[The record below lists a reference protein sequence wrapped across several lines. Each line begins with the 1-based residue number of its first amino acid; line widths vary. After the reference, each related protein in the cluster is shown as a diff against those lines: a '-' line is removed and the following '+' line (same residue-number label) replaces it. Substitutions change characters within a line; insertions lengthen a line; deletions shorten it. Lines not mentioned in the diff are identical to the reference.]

1 MTGAAYHTQTLHRLC
16 QVVHLWPAR
25 SNGLSSV
32 ASARVKSGVPAAP
45 AMTKTD
51 WDKRIQRAVE
61 LAQRYPSAAEVLAFY
76 RHILEFQKTL
86 CADVASP
93 SSPAGGGKAAFR
105 EQLDLDIAVQQLPAL
120 LALVQ
125 RTGPAKL
132 AQEAAEIGA
141 GKLHLSSP
149 PCYAS
154 SEEQREMLRSFLL
167 STDGNEPESNHF
179 FARVLLQPQAEQLAA
194 TQQTQSADSSASVC
208 PVCGARPQVAVLR
221 PEGEGGK
228 RFLVCSF
235 CATEWEFRRI
245 LCPVCGERNHKK
257 LPRYSVEDVPSVR
270 VEACDT
276 CKYYLKSVDMT
287 VDGLAVP
294 VVDEVATS
302 ALDLWAMEQGFR
314 KISLNLMGF

>member
-1 MTGAAYHTQTLHRLC
+1 M
-16 QVVHLWPAR
+16 
-25 SNGLSSV
+25 
-32 ASARVKSGVPAAP
+32 K
-45 AMTKTD
+45 KTD

-61 LAQRYPSAAEVLAFY
+61 LAERYPSAADVLAFY

-93 SSPAGGGKAAFR
+93 SPPAAGAKAAFR
-105 EQLDLDIAVQQLPAL
+105 ERLDLDLAVQQLPAL

-125 RTGPAKL
+125 RKGPSKL

-154 SEEQREMLRSFLL
+154 SEEQRETLRSFLF
-167 STDGNEPESNHF
+167 STGGNGPEPSHF
-179 FARVLLQPQAEQLAA
+179 FARVLLQPQAERLAA
-194 TQQTQSADSSASVC
+194 TQQTQSADSAASGC
-208 PVCGARPQVAVLR
+208 PV
-221 PEGEGGK
+221 
-228 RFLVCSF
+228 
-235 CATEWEFRRI
+235 
-245 LCPVCGERNHKK
+245 LCPVCGEVDHQK
-257 LPRYSVEDVPSVR
+257 LPRYSVEDMPSVR

-294 VVDEVATS
+294 LVDEVATA
-302 ALDLWAMEQGFR
+302 ALDVWAMERGFN
-314 KISLNLMGF
+314 KISPNLMGF

>member
-1 MTGAAYHTQTLHRLC
+1 M
-16 QVVHLWPAR
+16 
-25 SNGLSSV
+25 
-32 ASARVKSGVPAAP
+32 K
-45 AMTKTD
+45 KID
-51 WDKRIQRAVE
+51 WDKRIQRAME
-61 LAQRYPSAAEVLAFY
+61 LAERYPSAAEVLTFY

-86 CADVASP
+86 CADVASVSP
-93 SSPAGGGKAAFR
+93 SSAGVEAPFCER
-105 EQLDLDIAVQQLPAL
+105 LDLDIAVQQLPAL

-125 RTGPAKL
+125 RKGPSKL

-154 SEEQREMLRSFLL
+154 SEQQREMLRSFLL

-179 FARVLLQPQAEQLAA
+179 FARVLLQPQAGRLAT

-221 PEGEGGK
+221 PEGDGGK
-228 RFLVCSF
+228 RFLVCAF
-235 CATEWEFRRI
+235 CSTEWEFRRI
-245 LCPVCGERNHKK
+245 LCPVCGEVDHQK
-257 LPRYSVEDVPSVR
+257 LPRYSAEDFAAVR

-294 VVDEVATS
+294 LVDEIATAS
-302 ALDLWAMEQGFR
+302 LDIWAVEHGFN
-314 KISLNLMGF
+314 KISPNLMGF

>member
-1 MTGAAYHTQTLHRLC
+1 M
-16 QVVHLWPAR
+16 AR
-25 SNGLSSV
+25 AKQWVIIGCV
-32 ASARVKSGVPAAP
+32 GRVEFDVPATP
-45 AMTKTD
+45 AMKKTD

-61 LAQRYPSAAEVLAFY
+61 LAERYPSAAEVLAFY

-86 CADVASP
+86 RADVASVSP
-93 SSPAGGGKAAFR
+93 SAGGVEAPFR
-105 EQLDLDIAVQQLPAL
+105 ERLNLDIAVQQLPAL

-149 PCYAS
+149 PCYAIS
-154 SEEQREMLRSFLL
+154 QEQLEMLRSFLL
-167 STDGNEPESNHF
+167 STEANGPEANHF
-179 FARVLLQPQAEQLAA
+179 FARVLLQPQAEHLAL
-194 TQQTQSADSSASVC
+194 TQNVQSADSAASLC
-208 PVCGARPQVAVLR
+208 LVCGSRPQVAVLR
-221 PEGEGGK
+221 PEGDGGK
-228 RFLVCSF
+228 RFLICSL

-245 LCPVCGERNHKK
+245 LCPVCGEQDHKK
-257 LPRYSVEDVPSVR
+257 LPRYTVEEMSPVR

-287 VDGLAVP
+287 IDGLVVP
-294 VVDEVATS
+294 VVDEVATA
-302 ALDLWAMEQGFR
+302 ALDIWAIDQGFH

>member
-1 MTGAAYHTQTLHRLC
+1 
-16 QVVHLWPAR
+16 
-25 SNGLSSV
+25 
-32 ASARVKSGVPAAP
+32 
-45 AMTKTD
+45 
-51 WDKRIQRAVE
+51 
-61 LAQRYPSAAEVLAFY
+61 
-76 RHILEFQKTL
+76 
-86 CADVASP
+86 
-93 SSPAGGGKAAFR
+93 
-105 EQLDLDIAVQQLPAL
+105 LPAL

-125 RTGPAKL
+125 RKGPSKL

-154 SEEQREMLRSFLL
+154 SEQQREMLRSFLL
-167 STDGNEPESNHF
+167 ATDANGPESNHF
-179 FARVLLQPQAEQLAA
+179 FARVLLQPQAERLAA
-194 TQQTQSADSSASVC
+194 TQQTQTVDSPASIC

-221 PEGEGGK
+221 PEGDGGK

-245 LCPVCGERNHKK
+245 LCPMCGEQDHKK
-257 LPRYSVEDVPSVR
+257 LPRYSVEDMPYVR

-294 VVDEVATS
+294 LVDEVATA
-302 ALDLWAMEQGFR
+302 ALDVWAMERGFN
-314 KISLNLMGF
+314 KISPNLTGF